1 MKAKKEKTLFIDTT
15 EKKPWK
21 AVKPVIK
28 KDHFDPLKFKCWMT
42 GDGEK
47 RVTQ

>member
-1 MKAKKEKTLFIDTT
+1 MKAKKEKSLFIDTT
-15 EKKPWK
+15 EKKAWK

-28 KDHFDPLKFKCWMT
+28 LGHFDQSKFKCLMT